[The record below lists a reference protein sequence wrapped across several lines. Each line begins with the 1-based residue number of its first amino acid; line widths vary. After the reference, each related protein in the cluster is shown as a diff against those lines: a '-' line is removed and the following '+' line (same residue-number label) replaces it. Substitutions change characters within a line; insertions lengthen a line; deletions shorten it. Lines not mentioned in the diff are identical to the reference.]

1 VTPHDAR
8 VPDVTEAVMS
18 RLGYARPSGA
28 AEARRVRLRR
38 RALRAAQAGVLLAAC
53 ALGVAWWSSTR
64 PAPSQPPVAD
74 ALRGSV
80 SGGVEVLGSLRLGMP
95 RAKDAPGVQSAD
107 AATPGT
113 AAPAAAPGSTGV
125 RPF

>member
-1 VTPHDAR
+1 MIPHDAHA
-8 VPDVTEAVMS
+8 PDVTDAVMS
-18 RLGYARPSGA
+18 RLGYARSTDPG
-28 AEARRVRLRR
+28 EARRVRLRR
-38 RALRAAQAGVLLAAC
+38 RSIRAAQAGVVLAAC
-53 ALGVAWWSSTR
+53 ALGVAWWSSMR

-95 RAKDAPGVQSAD
+95 RAKDAVGVQAAD
-107 AATPGT
+107 ASTPATADP
-113 AAPAAAPGSTGV
+113 AAPRGSAGV

>member
-1 VTPHDAR
+1 MPHEAHA
-8 VPDVTEAVMS
+8 PDVTDAVMS
-18 RLGYARPSGA
+18 RLGYARATDA
-28 AEARRVRLRR
+28 ADARRVRLRR

-53 ALGVAWWSSTR
+53 VLGVAWWSSTR

-95 RAKDAPGVQSAD
+95 RAKDAAGVQSAD
-107 AATPGT
+107 ATTPGT
-113 AAPAAAPGSTGV
+113 AAPAANAGSTGV